1 MGVEPVDHDVMRR
14 PPRRTLDPIITQQLL
29 VRIVTSAA
37 IIVVGTL
44 YVFWHEMAEDGV
56 TARDTTMTFTTF
68 VMFDM
73 FNALS
78 CRSADKSV
86 FTVGMCGG
94 RVVPHCSCGRLAL
107 GCNMWR

>member
-1 MGVEPVDHDVMRR
+1 MVPSLGVEPVDHDVMRR

-29 VRIVTSAA
+29 VRVLSSAA

-44 YVFWHEMAEDGV
+44 FVFWYEMADGIV
-56 TARDTTMTFTTF
+56 TSRDTTMTFTTF

-78 CRSADKSV
+78 CRSAEKSV
-86 FTVGMCGG
+86 FQIGNAQPAICRCLG
-94 RVVPHCSCGRLAL
+94 LAVL
-107 GCNMWR
+107 VF